1 MTGFM
6 SVHLAKCLRFTL
18 GRFTNRW
25 ASEEELNKPKL
36 LKENKFP
43 KDVPAQWNV
52 LRWQYES
59 PLLREMKSRE
69 MEMRMRTQQLQ
80 SVGVSAQELR
90 VDAATEG
97 RIISLD
103 RDFIWLGAAV

>member
-36 LKENKFP
+36 LKEHKFP
-43 KDVPAQWNV
+43 QDLPAQWSV
-52 LRWQYES
+52 LRWQYTS
-59 PLLREMKSRE
+59 PLLQEMKNRE
-69 MEMRMRTQQLQ
+69 LATRMRAQ
-80 SVGVSAQELR
+80 SQELR
-90 VDAATEG
+90 VEAAVEVELE
-97 RIISLD
+97 RRVMSLD
-103 RDFIWLGAAV
+103 RDFVWLGAV